1 MHRAS
6 GSMVKLAP
14 PRERHPALLTVI
26 AGRLRLKGVHE
37 IIELFPEPDAER
49 GIRRPHAPLTGS
61 PPSPQRRRPDRLPG
75 RRRGLVLAGC
85 GVALLPWLFVLA
97 TSLPTTF
104 PAPHWS
110 AAWVGLD
117 ALEAVGLIT
126 TGLLATRADRRLA
139 PAAAATAAL
148 LAVDA
153 WFDTMTAAG
162 GSDLRAA
169 LVMALS
175 AELPLAAVC
184 VGLAVRGLPRTP

>member
-1 MHRAS
+1 M
-6 GSMVKLAP
+6 
-14 PRERHPALLTVI
+14 TVI
-26 AGRLRLKGVHE
+26 AVRLRLKDVQE

-49 GIRRPHAPLTGS
+49 GTRRPHGPRTGS
-61 PPSPQRRRPDRLPG
+61 LPSPQRRRPDRLPG

-85 GVALLPWLFVLA
+85 GVALLPCLVVLA

-104 PAPHWS
+104 RASHWS

-126 TGLLATRADRRLA
+126 TGLLATRGDRRLA

-162 GSDLRAA
+162 GSELRAA
-169 LVMALS
+169 LVMALF

-184 VGLAVRGLPRTP
+184 VRLAVRALPRTP

>member
-1 MHRAS
+1 MQ
-6 GSMVKLAP
+6 
-14 PRERHPALLTVI
+14 
-26 AGRLRLKGVHE
+26 E
-37 IIELFPEPDAER
+37 ITELSPEPDAER
-49 GIRRPHAPLTGS
+49 GTHGPHGPRTGS
-61 PPSPQRRRPDRLPG
+61 LPSPRRRRPDRLPG

-85 GVALLPWLFVLA
+85 GVALLPWLVVLA

-104 PAPHWS
+104 RAAHWS

-126 TGLLATRADRRLA
+126 TGLLAARGDRRPA
-139 PAAAATAAL
+139 AAAAATAAL
-148 LAVDA
+148 LTVDA

-162 GSDLRAA
+162 GSELRSA

-184 VGLAVRGLPRTP
+184 VRLAVRTLPRTP

>member
-1 MHRAS
+1 M
-6 GSMVKLAP
+6 
-14 PRERHPALLTVI
+14 I
-26 AGRLRLKGVHE
+26 AVRLRLKGVQE

-49 GIRRPHAPLTGS
+49 GIRRPHGPRTGS
-61 PPSPQRRRPDRLPG
+61 LPSPQRRRPDRLPG

-85 GVALLPWLFVLA
+85 GVALLPWLVVLA

-104 PAPHWS
+104 RASHWS

-126 TGLLATRADRRLA
+126 TGLLATRGDRRLA

-148 LAVDA
+148 LTVDA
-153 WFDTMTAAG
+153 WFDTMTAAS
-162 GSDLRAA
+162 GSELRAA
-169 LVMALS
+169 LVMALF

-184 VGLAVRGLPRTP
+184 VRLAVRALPRTP